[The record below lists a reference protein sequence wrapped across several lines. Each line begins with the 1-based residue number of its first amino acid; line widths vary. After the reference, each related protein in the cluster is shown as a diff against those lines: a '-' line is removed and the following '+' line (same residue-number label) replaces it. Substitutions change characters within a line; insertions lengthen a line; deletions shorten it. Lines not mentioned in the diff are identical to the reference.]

1 MVLDSFSGVQ
11 LMSRRRFLKASTLV
25 GMGFVAGAPGVL
37 GARARQAGQSRAD
50 GPTRIIM
57 GGYAPSTTSFS
68 RGLDFIGDRLES
80 RFGDDVEARYVYNVS
95 DVGYGGA
102 GDLTWLVDSGIMTL
116 AYRTMSEGIPEL
128 EVTSLPFLF
137 ANLTEARAAMDG
149 PLGRA
154 AAARIEADSN
164 FRILGFF
171 ENGFRHVSNSVRP
184 VRTPADLNGLSIR
197 CLGSQSRM
205 FELLGAEPRGMSLA
219 AALPELEAGTIDG
232 QENPFENTVSYE
244 PYRFQ
249 RYHTATFHSYLSR
262 PIFVNRQAFDSW
274 PAELQTE
281 MRAAVRDA
289 MTYQRE
295 LHDQAEI
302 DSQVVIREAGGE
314 IVELTAAERAQFVA
328 AVEPIYADARTRYSR
343 ELLGWVNR

>member
-1 MVLDSFSGVQ
+1 ML
-11 LMSRRRFLKASTLV
+11 RRRFLKASTLI
-25 GMGFVAGAPGVL
+25 GMGFVAGAPGGL
-37 GARARQAGQSRAD
+37 GARAQQAGQTRAD
-50 GPTRIIM
+50 GPIRIIM
-57 GGYAPSTTSFS
+57 GGYAPPTTSFS

-80 RFGDDVEARYVYNVS
+80 RFGDDVEARYVYNVT

-102 GDLTWLVDSGIMTL
+102 GDLSWLVDSGVLTL

-128 EVTSLPFLF
+128 EVASLPFVF
-137 ANLTEARAAMDG
+137 ADLAEARAAMDG
-149 PLGRA
+149 SLGRA
-154 AAARIEADSN
+154 AAARIEADTN

-184 VRTPADLNGLSIR
+184 VHTPADLNGLSIR
-197 CLGSQSRM
+197 CLGSQART
-205 FELLGAEPRGMSLA
+205 FELLGAQPRMISLA

-262 PIFVNRQAFDSW
+262 PIFVNRQVFDAW
-274 PAELQTE
+274 PEDLQTE
-281 MRAAVRDA
+281 MRAAVQGA
-289 MTYQRE
+289 VIHQRE

-302 DSQVVIREAGGE
+302 DSAAVIRESGGE

-328 AVEPIYADARTRYSR
+328 AVAPIYADAETRYSR
-343 ELLGWVNR
+343 ELMGWVNR